1 MASKVGE
8 SWRTIKAIPNY
19 EDIVGELLFRKIF
32 TLAPQVHGM
41 FPFAKDFEPM
51 SDELF
56 ASERFKRHA
65 RGVVI
70 TIEKVVIA
78 LGPDLDPHINTLHEL
93 GKRHGSYGALPA
105 HYAIVGRALIETLS
119 EALGGQFTDEL
130 KASWTRVYEKVS
142 AAMIKGAEGN

>member
-1 MASKVGE
+1 MASKVVE
-8 SWRTIKAIPNY
+8 SWRTIRVIPNY
-19 EDIVGELLFRKIF
+19 ENIVGELLFRKIF
-32 TLAPQVHGM
+32 TLAPQLHAM
-41 FPFAKDFEPM
+41 FPFAQDFEPM

-70 TIEKVVIA
+70 TIGNVVST
-78 LGPDLDPHINTLHEL
+78 LGPDLDPHIETLHEL

-105 HYAIVGRALIETLS
+105 HYAIVGRALIETQS

-130 KASWTRVYEKVS
+130 KVSWTCVYDKVS